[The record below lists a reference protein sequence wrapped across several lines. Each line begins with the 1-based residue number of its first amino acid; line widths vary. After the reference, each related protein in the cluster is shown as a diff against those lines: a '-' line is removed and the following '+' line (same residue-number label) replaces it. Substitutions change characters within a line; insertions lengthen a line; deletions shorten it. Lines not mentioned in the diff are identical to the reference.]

1 MSAQSISVTMLN
13 VFGICIS
20 EGGIQNIL
28 SQLSNYLGE
37 EYENL
42 LKRRRIGFSGLSP
55 LRNIQNLRKINL

>member
-13 VFGICIS
+13 VFGIRIS

-28 SQLSNYLGE
+28 SQLSDYLGE